1 MASGYFLKGFADQ
14 FGSGLMQ
21 ESKLAR
27 ERFNYQKQ
35 RDQVSDAAAI
45 KKQQGNAVIQ
55 NLLQQKTAQEVAQ
68 GEFENEDRQGAENFY
83 RTALR
88 PNTPD
93 AWQDRH
99 MEGKGLEELGLMSGV
114 SASNEQDIALGGTGG
129 FNYPVDSSILTTVA
143 RGNQAKD
150 QRNFESNKTNLTGDL
165 GNAQVL
171 NRIAKKNPEL
181 AKGILETFS
190 TLQDEKGKQQSTFAP
205 STLKKMIGEMD
216 QLKAE
221 GLPEDHPFMKAYM
234 NKISG
239 NDIEMAEFTKD
250 EIDTLGVYF
259 NLTGKMPSLGR
270 GKQSTKIRT
279 QIIQAAAL
287 IALKGE
293 GLPMEEDKTP
303 TEAALSMVS
312 GQSDTKSIQGA
323 LNFLEKQDVAMG
335 SFVDNIGEQVDRVN
349 ELSKDLK
356 TFDTRILNKPLRFVR
371 GSILGSPLQA
381 KYDMFLT
388 EIESEI
394 GKLASGS
401 AASIAELSQGAQEK
415 WAKIHDKN
423 LSVGDMLSLLEET
436 KTAAALRHKTVQAQL
451 DKTRRKMATRDFS
464 APPEIKTQAEF
475 DQLPSGTIYREDGKD
490 YRKP

>member
-1 MASGYFLKGFADQ
+1 MGSGYFLRGFADGFQ
-14 FGSGLMQ
+14 PGLMGGN

-27 ERFNYQKQ
+27 EKFNYMKE
-35 RDQVSDAAAI
+35 RDSLADAAAI
-45 KKQQGNAVIQ
+45 KNQEANSIIQQ
-55 NLLQQKTAQEVAQ
+55 LLQKKTAQEVAQ
-68 GEFENEDRQGAENFY
+68 GEFANEDRQGKENFF

-88 PNTPD
+88 SSSPD
-93 AWQDRH
+93 AWQDKH
-99 MEGKGLEELGLMSGV
+99 MEGKGLAELGLMGSTAAG
-114 SASNEQDIALGGTGG
+114 NEQSQYLGGKGG
-129 FNYPVDSSILTTVA
+129 FNYPVDSSILTTRA
-143 RGNQAKD
+143 RGD
-150 QRNFESNKTNLTGDL
+150 QQKFGSDNLTGDL

-171 NRIAKKNPEL
+171 NRIGKTNPAL
-181 AKGILETFS
+181 AKGILETFAS
-190 TLQDEKGKQQSTFAP
+190 LQKEKGKQQTLFAP
-205 STLKKMIGEMD
+205 STLKKMIQERKA
-216 QLKAE
+216 LKE
-221 GLPEDHPFMKAYM
+221 QGLPDGHPFVKAYD

-239 NDIEMAEFTKD
+239 TDIEMAEFTKD

-259 NLTGKMPSLGR
+259 NLTGKMPSLGK

-293 GLPMEEDKTP
+293 GLPIDEGKTP

-323 LNFLEKQDVAMG
+323 LNLLEKQDVSMG
-335 SFVDNIGEQVDRVN
+335 SFVDNISEQVDRVR
-349 ELSKDLK
+349 ELSKDLN

-371 GSILGSPLQA
+371 GSIIGSPLQA

-423 LSVGDMLSLLEET
+423 LSVVDMLSLLEET
-436 KTAAALRHKTVQAQL
+436 KIAAYLRHKTVQTQL
-451 DKTRRKMATRDFS
+451 SKTRRKMATRDFS
-464 APPEIKTQAEF
+464 KPPEIKTQAEY
-475 DQLPSGTIYREDGKD
+475 DQLPSGTIYSEDGKE